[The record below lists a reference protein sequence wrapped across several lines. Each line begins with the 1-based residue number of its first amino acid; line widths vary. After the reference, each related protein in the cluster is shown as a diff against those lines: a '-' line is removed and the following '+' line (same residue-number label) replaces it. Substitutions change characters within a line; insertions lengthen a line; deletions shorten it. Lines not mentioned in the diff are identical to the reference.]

1 MNFIYVIEKGGRDGQ
16 WAIRRVLHGLT
27 EAEAKDQLRS
37 LNRDFPDIKHRLVR
51 YLPEE
56 P

>member
-1 MNFIYVIEKGGRDGQ
+1 MNFIYVIEEGGEGGR
-16 WAIRRVLHGLT
+16 WTMRRVLHGLT
-27 EAEAKDQLRS
+27 EAQAKDQLRG
-37 LNRDFPDIKHRLVR
+37 LDRDFPNIKHRLVR